1 MTTVREFREQLG
13 LVPDQDREIKCK
25 GQPPVLLGNDAP
37 YVNIV
42 PGPYSTDDPEDVAE
56 PHDAP

>member
-1 MTTVREFREQLG
+1 MTTVREFREELG
-13 LVPDQDREIKCK
+13 LVPDGPRDQVQGPAARR
-25 GQPPVLLGNDAP
+25 LGSDAP